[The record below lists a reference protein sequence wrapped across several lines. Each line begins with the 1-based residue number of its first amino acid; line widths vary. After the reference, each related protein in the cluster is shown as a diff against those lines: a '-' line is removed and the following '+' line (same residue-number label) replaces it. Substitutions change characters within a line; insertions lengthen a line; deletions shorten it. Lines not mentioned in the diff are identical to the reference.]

1 MLVETLKVGFRVVK
15 TVLVLVVEL
24 VELAVMELN
33 QLVVLAGTGLVHLL
47 QEQQRYMR
55 AAAAVL
61 LIMAVALLALV
72 VAANLVYQVL
82 LIQEAVAVVG
92 HKVKAELLLEVLV

>member
-1 MLVETLKVGFRVVK
+1 
-15 TVLVLVVEL
+15 
-24 VELAVMELN
+24 
-33 QLVVLAGTGLVHLL
+33 
-47 QEQQRYMR
+47 MR

-61 LIMAVALLALV
+61 LLTAVALLVLV